1 MNAQSQTTHVKERRE
16 LKSKM
21 GTQFLLAVETEPFAR
36 IAYNRYFCNNTILQ
50 SLRLGKRSQLL
61 EAFQTEPVMWYRLLG
76 QVGVKFVYEGGVGA
90 LPLSEN
96 GNKARRRKEAIAN

>member
-1 MNAQSQTTHVKERRE
+1 MISDWAISERMNVGLVQAVPERV
-16 LKSKM
+16 
-21 GTQFLLAVETEPFAR
+21 GFFAG
-36 IAYNRYFCNNTILQ
+36 YF
-50 SLRLGKRSQLL
+50 
-61 EAFQTEPVMWYRLLG
+61 AFERFHQMMWYRLLG

>member
-1 MNAQSQTTHVKERRE
+1 MD
-16 LKSKM
+16 L
-21 GTQFLLAVETEPFAR
+21 
-36 IAYNRYFCNNTILQ
+36 
-50 SLRLGKRSQLL
+50 
-61 EAFQTEPVMWYRLLG
+61 MWYRLLG

>member
-1 MNAQSQTTHVKERRE
+1 VVRHHQ
-16 LKSKM
+16 
-21 GTQFLLAVETEPFAR
+21 
-36 IAYNRYFCNNTILQ
+36 ICNNFVIVFIMIYRVKTDTKI
-50 SLRLGKRSQLL
+50 QLL
-61 EAFQTEPVMWYRLLG
+61 KLMWYRLPG

>member
-1 MNAQSQTTHVKERRE
+1 MERPKPTGKEITFGEDEIIVSKTDTRGIITYSNTVFQRVSGYSEEE
-16 LKSKM
+16 LQGK
-21 GTQFLLAVETEPFAR
+21 PHN
-36 IAYNRYFCNNTILQ
+36 I
-50 SLRLGKRSQLL
+50 LRL
-61 EAFQTEPVMWYRLLG
+61 MWYRLLG